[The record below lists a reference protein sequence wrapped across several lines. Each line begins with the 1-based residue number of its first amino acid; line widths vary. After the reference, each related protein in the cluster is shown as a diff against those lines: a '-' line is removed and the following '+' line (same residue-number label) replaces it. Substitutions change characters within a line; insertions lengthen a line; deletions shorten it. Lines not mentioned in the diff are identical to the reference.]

1 MNCRDSITSAT
12 EASISALIATYCALR
27 SSSGT
32 FMGSVNKTGLARD
45 SVMSYWPCSDSRA
58 HYSLPGRKGKPKVA
72 AQHRLPRPGQSGLA
86 LGAFLLS
93 AFYFLLC
100 LGVGFDVALCGFV
113 PPFFILHSSFF
124 LLLRY
129 RIGCLPVPKQCAC
142 GWLEGCFG
150 QGSRQIVGSGGGD
163 RKSTRLN

>member
-32 FMGSVNKTGLARD
+32 FMGSVNKTGLARG
-45 SVMSYWPCSDSRA
+45 SVMSYWPCSDSRG
-58 HYSLPGRKGKPKVA
+58 HYSLPGRKGKPKVVG
-72 AQHRLPRPGQSGLA
+72 QHRLPRPGQSEVA

-93 AFYFLLC
+93 ALPRGWLRC
-100 LGVGFDVALCGFV
+100 RIVWLRPA
-113 PPFFILHSSFF
+113 ILPSSFF

-142 GWLEGCFG
+142 G
-150 QGSRQIVGSGGGD
+150 
-163 RKSTRLN
+163 